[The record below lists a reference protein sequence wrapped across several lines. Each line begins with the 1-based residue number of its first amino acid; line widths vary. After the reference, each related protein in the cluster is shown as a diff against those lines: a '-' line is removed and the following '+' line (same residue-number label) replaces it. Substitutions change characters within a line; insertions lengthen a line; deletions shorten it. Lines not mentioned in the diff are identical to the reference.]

1 MAYVNAT
8 TTSSLS
14 AVMKTYYDKV
24 FLEKADFEKIFQK
37 GGQARPQPKNEGKSV
52 AFTRFSQ
59 IPVSDATTA
68 LSEGVNPAEVQLSAT
83 TVSTTLSEFGIT
95 AKLSKFLSLTDID
108 ANNEEKIGLVGANM
122 GRTLDTLCRNA
133 LVSGA
138 TTRYAAGK
146 ASLSLVATSDVF
158 SAAEIRKAVTALK
171 KNDALPYTDLP
182 SKNAKWMGKIGPDTL
197 YDLMGDSTWVNADI
211 YDNGAEKTY
220 SGSAGTLYGCMFWE
234 SNNQNVDVDG
244 GVSSAEVYSNLIHGK
259 ESFGYIELAGDKPQ
273 LFIIPHTNIDSAN
286 PAGRF
291 SMASWAGTYVV
302 KVLNAN
308 WIINVKSGSS
318 YA

>member
-1 MAYVNAT
+1 MAVNAT
-8 TTSSLS
+8 TTASLS

-24 FLEKADFEKIFQK
+24 FLEKADFEKVFQK
-37 GGQARPQPKNEGKSV
+37 GGQARPQPKNEGKTV

-68 LSEGVNPAEVQLSAT
+68 LPEGSNPSEVTLSAS
-83 TVSTTLSEFGIT
+83 TVSVTLSEFGIT

-122 GRTLDTLCRNA
+122 GRTLDTLCRNS

-138 TTRYAAGK
+138 TTRFAAGK
-146 ASLSLVATSDVF
+146 AALSLVATSDVF
-158 SAAEIRKAVTALK
+158 SALEIRKAVTALK
-171 KNDALPYTDLP
+171 KSDALAYTDLP

-197 YDLMGDSTWVNADI
+197 FDLMGDSTWINSDI

-220 SGSAGTLYGCMFWE
+220 SGSAGVLYGTMFWE
-234 SNNQNVDVDG
+234 ANNQYQDADG
-244 GVSSAEVYSNLIHGK
+244 GASSADVYSNLIHGR
-259 ESFGYIELAGDKPQ
+259 EAFGYIELAGDKPQ
-273 LFIIPHTNIDSAN
+273 LYIIPHTQIDTNN

-308 WIINVKSGSS
+308 WIQNIKTGST